1 MDTVLIGV
9 QGHVASIKKE
19 TGEVLWK
26 THLGGGFG
34 DAFVS
39 LASDGSFVFAHTRGK
54 LFCLDA
60 NSGVLLWT
68 NDLPGL
74 GYGIVSICAIPGT
87 ADAQS
92 ILKAQQKRTAGS

>member
-19 TGEVLWK
+19 TGELSWK
-26 THLGGGFG
+26 THIAGGFG

-39 LASDGSFVFAHTRGK
+39 LASDGTFIFAHTRGK

-60 NSGVLLWT
+60 SSGELLWT

-74 GYGIVSICAIPGT
+74 GYGIASICAIPGT
-87 ADAQS
+87 SDSQS
-92 ILKAQQKRTAGS
+92 LLKAQQKKSAGS